1 VNPLL
6 VIAAAAA
13 AFYLGQEYL
22 RRKAEG
28 TLPWQQ
34 PKQLPPLSSEVPT
47 SPEGAANLQLW
58 ASVGYGVDLF
68 PATAQRQ
75 WLEPPPEDGISVA
88 PKCSAIAIGHGTWQ
102 RIGARAQAIYADRN
116 DDQIVDDAL
125 LEFLPQLEFCIA
137 ENAAAFRTFKAE
149 LRRRIAAGRIVIL
162 QFIPP
167 PGGIQINPHGGR
179 RRRTGSGRQWR

>member
-1 VNPLL
+1 MNPLL
-6 VIAAAAA
+6 VIAAAAT

-28 TLPWQQ
+28 TLPWGQ
-34 PKQLPPLSSEVPT
+34 PKELPPLSSEVPT

-58 ASVGYGVDLF
+58 ASIDYGVDIF

-75 WLEPPPEDGISVA
+75 WLAPPPEDGISIA
-88 PKCSAIAIGHGTWQ
+88 PKCAAIAIGHGTWA
-102 RIGARAQAIYADRN
+102 RIAARAQAIYADRN
-116 DDQIVDDAL
+116 DDQVVADAL
-125 LEFLPQLEFCIA
+125 LEFQDELDLEGCA
-137 ENAAAFRTFKAE
+137 GSAALRTFKAE
-149 LRRRIAAGRIVIL
+149 LRRRVAAGRIVIL

-167 PGGIQINPHGGR
+167 AGGIQMNPHGGR